1 MNGCQANSTTRA
13 TTSEGNCTRPKV
25 GVGLTRGCASSGSI
39 GISSIGSCFEASC
52 GGISGSGAPSA
63 RRCAGGREAVVIREG
78 RTVTPG
84 EAVGGRGDGDSVA
97 VVLVDLDFCQHALC
111 AEVYVGEMFSAA
123 RRGAARIRTRQPYVA
138 SPPISNNVSS
148 DDS

>member
-1 MNGCQANSTTRA
+1 M
-13 TTSEGNCTRPKV
+13 
-25 GVGLTRGCASSGSI
+25 
-39 GISSIGSCFEASC
+39 
-52 GGISGSGAPSA
+52 
-63 RRCAGGREAVVIREG
+63 IREG